1 MSRYVPPHS
10 KKAAKP
16 QIITSVNSESIT
28 EFPTLGSFH
37 SSHHDKPSM
46 NFKLMLDESARKKE
60 EARLKFLEYQKGSN
74 ETLAKL
80 GWAVLIMREPRVM
93 AERLYCIEHNLP
105 YPEDDMYVPSAP
117 IDRDDEDF
125 EEESLASELSS
136 LDEST
141 IWAAEDEQN

>member
-37 SSHHDKPSM
+37 SSHHEKPAM

-93 AERLYCIEHNLP
+93 AERLYCREHNLP
-105 YPEDDMYVPSAP
+105 YPEEDMCVPSGP
-117 IDRDDEDF
+117 IDRDDEDY

-136 LDEST
+136 LDETT
-141 IWAAEDEQN
+141 IWAPEDEQN